1 MITIEQVKYT
11 LDLLNEPENARPL
24 VLTLKLNSLDKKSEA
39 KLPQFYQGIYDG
51 INYVLE
57 QFRSIPQGMT
67 PFMKG
72 LDVKQIGYVM
82 DKSGD
87 SWPDFVIAQTIQY
100 QLLITKNKF
109 YSLQEI
115 MKMKFKDL

>member
-11 LDLLNEPENARPL
+11 LDLLNEPENVRPL

>member
-11 LDLLNEPENARPL
+11 LDLLNEPENVRPL

-51 INYVLE
+51 ISYVLE

-100 QLLITKNKF
+100 QLLITENKF

-115 MKMKFKDL
+115 MKMKFKEL